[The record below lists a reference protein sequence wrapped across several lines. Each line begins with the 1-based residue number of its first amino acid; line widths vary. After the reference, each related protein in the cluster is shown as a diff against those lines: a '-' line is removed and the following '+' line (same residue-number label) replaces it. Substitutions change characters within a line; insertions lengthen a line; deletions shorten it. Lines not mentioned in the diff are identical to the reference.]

1 MAKKNTAKAPGKAP
15 DVEEEASAGAEALE
29 DEAELDAQESELDE
43 EDLDPEIEALLSFA
57 QMDSEAAAAYE
68 IAAESMTEARVAQL
82 LRSFAEDHRR
92 HVTDIRELI
101 KGLGAEIELAAP
113 DPETSTFATMA
124 ATVGQLGM
132 SAGLR
137 TLIASEQFTNSSYE
151 TALELIAEP
160 QAREVIERN
169 FRDEQRHIQALT
181 QELQRSQ
188 REDEREAG

>member
-1 MAKKNTAKAPGKAP
+1 MAKKNTAKAPAKAP
-15 DVEEEASAGAEALE
+15 DVEEEAASETEAV
-29 DEAELDAQESELDE
+29 EAESELDDEESELEE

-57 QMDSEAAAAYE
+57 QMDSEAAAAYD
-68 IAAESMTEARVAQL
+68 IAAESMSEARVAQL

-92 HVTDIRELI
+92 HVADIRKLI
-101 KGLGAEIELAAP
+101 QGLGTEIELASP

-160 QAREVIERN
+160 EARAVVERN
-169 FRDEQRHIQALT
+169 FRDEQRHIQALM